1 MRKYLSI
8 FLVLFLFSIAISPSF
23 AYRKEVLG
31 IEDQNLSIP
40 PTTEGPGIFLP
51 DSPFF
56 FLDQLKQNVR
66 IALAFTPEEKAK
78 VYTSIAGERIA
89 ELRFM
94 LDKKNLAGVKTD
106 LDAISD
112 SYKLAA
118 DQVTLAK
125 MSGRDVSILAKEV
138 NDNIKAKQ
146 KVLDELHIKA
156 EGEVKNNVR
165 ATADGLTIAKA
176 KVEDSLNE
184 ADLRNEIRDDML
196 RDTEL
201 KLHDATESAMDL
213 KEVLEDLEEEA
224 TNAAKE
230 SLDKREQALREA
242 IKERNEALRKTEE
255 RKLELEKKQQNMLLQ
270 MQQTAVENAKE
281 IVEKATETAK
291 NFEEIKYGSLE
302 NSKDSEETNNAS
314 NSKNPSAAEGEGNL
328 RNSSSE

>member
-1 MRKYLSI
+1 MRKYLAI
-8 FLVLFLFSIAISPSF
+8 FLVLFIFLTVVSSSH

-31 IEDQNLSIP
+31 IEDQNLSIE

-56 FLDQLKQNVR
+56 FLDQLKQNIRV
-66 IALAFTPEEKAK
+66 ALAFTPEEKAK
-78 VYTSIAGERIA
+78 VYTAIAGERLA

-94 LDKKNLAGVKTD
+94 LDKKNLAAVKTD

-125 MSGRDVSILAKEV
+125 MSGRDVSILAKEI
-138 NDNIKAKQ
+138 NDSIKAKQ

-156 EGEVKNNVR
+156 EGEVESSVR

-176 KVEDSLNE
+176 KVENSLND
-184 ADLRNEIRDDML
+184 ADLENEIKEDMV

-201 KLHDATESAMDL
+201 KLHDATESAIEL
-213 KEVLEDLEEEA
+213 RESLEELENEA

-230 SLDKREQALREA
+230 SLDKREQVLREA
-242 IKERNEALRKTEE
+242 IKEKNEALRRTEE
-255 RKLELEKKQQNMLLQ
+255 RRLELERKEQNMLLQ

-281 IVEKATETAK
+281 IVEKAEETAR
-291 NFEEIKYGSLE
+291 NFEEIKV
-302 NSKDSEETNNAS
+302 
-314 NSKNPSAAEGEGNL
+314 
-328 RNSSSE
+328 NSSSKSKNSSATEIESNPEQNSSE